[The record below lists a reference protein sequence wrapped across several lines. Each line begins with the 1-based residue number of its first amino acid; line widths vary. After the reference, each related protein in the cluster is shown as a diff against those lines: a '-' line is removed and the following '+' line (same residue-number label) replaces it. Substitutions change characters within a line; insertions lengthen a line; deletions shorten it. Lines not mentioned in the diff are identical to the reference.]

1 MNFLPKDDLRPLML
15 TQEDKKLHL
24 ELEKYALKHFYNSC
38 DDITQEL
45 PPISSWH
52 LTIDKLNPKLTIQCS
67 NIVTYKFTVDY
78 IVEIASKLEAFAGRA
93 YICVNPPLGC
103 GKKVEITIGAHKY

>member
-24 ELEKYALKHFYNSC
+24 ELEKYALKQFYNSC

-45 PPISSWH
+45 PPIDSWH
-52 LTIDKLNPKLTIQCS
+52 ISIDANNPTLTIQCS
-67 NIVTYKFTVDY
+67 SIVTYEFTVDY
-78 IVEIASKLEAFAGRA
+78 IVEIASKLEEFAGRA
-93 YICVNPPLGC
+93 KICVNPPLGC
-103 GKKVEITIGAHKY
+103 GKKVEITISKQKY